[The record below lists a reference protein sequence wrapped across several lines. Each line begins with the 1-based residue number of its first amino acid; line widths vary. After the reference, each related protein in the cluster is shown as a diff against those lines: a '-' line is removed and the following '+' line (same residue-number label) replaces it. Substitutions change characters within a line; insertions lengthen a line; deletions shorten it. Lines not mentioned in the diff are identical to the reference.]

1 MNQLLGFV
9 KKEFTHI
16 FRDTRTMVILF
27 GIPIIQLML
36 FGYVITTEIKDAR
49 IAILDHSN
57 DNVTRE
63 IKNKILSSGYFRLDA
78 NLQNYSEIDQIF
90 KKGDVKEVIVFERN
104 FAQRLEREGKAD
116 IQVIA
121 DASDPNTAQ
130 MLYNYTN
137 GVVQDYTKK
146 KFAGFTIPVQIKSEV
161 RMLYNENM
169 VGAFMYVP
177 GTMALILMLIS
188 AMMTSITIAREKE
201 MGTMEILLVSPLK
214 AHHIILGKV
223 APYLLLSI
231 IDAFVVVFLG
241 NVVFGVPIRGSLF
254 VLAFLVILYITM
266 ALSLGILISTVS
278 NSQMVAMF
286 ISGFALMLPTILLS
300 GFIYPIANMPVVLQ
314 VLSNLMPPRWFIDAI
329 KQVMLKGNGFEYIWP
344 NVLILA
350 AMTVAFLLLSVK
362 KFKLRLE

>member
-16 FRDTRTMVILF
+16 FRDGRTMVILF

-78 NLQNYSEIDQIF
+78 NLLNENEIDPIF
-90 KKGDVKEVIVFERN
+90 KKGNVKEVIIFERN
-104 FAQRLEREGKAD
+104 FAQRLEREGEVN

-137 GVVQDYTKK
+137 GIVQDYTKK
-146 KFAGFTIPVQIKSEV
+146 KYAGFTIPVQIKSEV

-177 GTMALILMLIS
+177 GTWL
-188 AMMTSITIAREKE
+188 
-201 MGTMEILLVSPLK
+201 
-214 AHHIILGKV
+214 
-223 APYLLLSI
+223 
-231 IDAFVVVFLG
+231 
-241 NVVFGVPIRGSLF
+241 
-254 VLAFLVILYITM
+254 
-266 ALSLGILISTVS
+266 
-278 NSQMVAMF
+278 
-286 ISGFALMLPTILLS
+286 
-300 GFIYPIANMPVVLQ
+300 
-314 VLSNLMPPRWFIDAI
+314 
-329 KQVMLKGNGFEYIWP
+329 
-344 NVLILA
+344 
-350 AMTVAFLLLSVK
+350 
-362 KFKLRLE
+362 

>member
-16 FRDTRTMVILF
+16 FRDSRTMIILF

-63 IKNKILSSGYFRLDA
+63 IKNKILSSGYFRLEA
-78 NLQNYSEIDQIF
+78 NLQQENEVDPIF
-90 KKGDVKEVIVFERN
+90 KRGDIKQVIVFERD
-104 FAQRLEREGKAD
+104 FAQKLEREGKAS

-137 GVVQDYTKK
+137 GIVQDYTKK

-214 AHHIILGKV
+214 ASHIIIGKV

-231 IDAFVVVFLG
+231 IDAVIVVLLG
-241 NVVFGVPIRGSLF
+241 NTVFGVPIRGSIV
-254 VLAFLVILYITM
+254 VLTFLVILYITM
-266 ALSLGILISTVS
+266 ALSLGILISTVA
-278 NSQMVAMF
+278 NSQQVALF
-286 ISGFALMLPTILLS
+286 ISGFALMLPTMLLS
-300 GFIYPIANMPVVLQ
+300 GFIFPIENMPIPLQ
-314 VLSNLMPPRWFIDAI
+314 IISNFMPPRWFIDAL
-329 KQVMLKGNGFEYIWP
+329 KQVMLKGNGMEYIWP
-344 NVLILA
+344 NVLILS
-350 AMTVAFLLLSVK
+350 AMTVFFLALSIK
-362 KFKLRLE
+362 KFRFRLE

>member
-16 FRDTRTMVILF
+16 FRDSRTMIILF

-63 IKNKILSSGYFRLDA
+63 LTNKILSSGYFRLED
-78 NLQNYSEIDQIF
+78 NLQNEHQIDPIF
-90 KKGDVKEVIVFERN
+90 KKGDVKQVIVYEKD
-104 FAQRLEREGKAD
+104 FAQKLEREGKAN

-137 GVVQDYTKK
+137 GIVQDYTKK
-146 KFAGFTIPVQIKSEV
+146 KYAGFAIPVQIKSEV

-214 AHHIILGKV
+214 ASHIILGKV

-231 IDAFVVVFLG
+231 IDAVVVVLLG
-241 NVVFGVPIRGSLF
+241 NMVFGVPIRGSIV
-254 VLAFLVILYITM
+254 VLAFLVVLYITM
-266 ALSLGILISTVS
+266 ALSLGILISTVA
-278 NSQMVAMF
+278 NSQQVALF
-286 ISGFALMLPTILLS
+286 ISGFALMLPTMLLS
-300 GFIYPIANMPVVLQ
+300 GFIFPIENMPVPLQ
-314 VLSNLMPPRWFIDAI
+314 ILSNLMPPRWFIDAL
-329 KQVMLKGNGFEYIWP
+329 KQVMLKGNGLEYIWP
-344 NVLILA
+344 NILILCT
-350 AMTVAFLLLSVK
+350 MTVFFLALSIK
-362 KFKLRLE
+362 KFRFRLE

>member
-16 FRDTRTMVILF
+16 FRDPRTMVILF

-49 IAILDHSN
+49 IAFLDHSN

-63 IKNKILSSGYFRLDA
+63 IKNKLLSSGYFRLDA
-78 NLQNYSEIDQIF
+78 NLEQEEELAPIF
-90 KKGDVKEVIVFERN
+90 KKGDVKEVVVFERG
-104 FAQRLEREGKAD
+104 FAQKLEREGKAD

-137 GVVQDYTKK
+137 AIVQDYTKK
-146 KFAGFTIPVQIKSEV
+146 KYAGFTIPVQIKSEV

-214 AHHIILGKV
+214 AYQIVLGKV

-231 IDAFVVVFLG
+231 VDAFVVVFLG
-241 NVVFGVPIRGSLF
+241 YTVFGVPIRGSIV
-254 VLAFLVILYITM
+254 VLAFLVILYIMM
-266 ALSLGILISTVS
+266 ALSLGILISTVA
-278 NSQMVAMF
+278 NSQQVAMF
-286 ISGFALMLPTILLS
+286 ISGFALMLPTMLLS
-300 GFIYPIANMPVVLQ
+300 GFIFPIKNMPEALQ
-314 VLSNLMPPRWFIDAI
+314 ILSNFMPPRWFIDAI

-344 NVLILA
+344 NILILSV
-350 AMTVAFLLLSVK
+350 MTIFFLVLSIR

>member
-63 IKNKILSSGYFRLDA
+63 IKNKILSSGYFRLEA
-78 NLQNYSEIDQIF
+78 NLQNENEIDPIF
-90 KKGDVKEVIVFERN
+90 KKGDVKQVIVFARD

-130 MLYNYTN
+130 MLFNYTN
-137 GVVQDYTKK
+137 GIVQDYTKK
-146 KFAGFTIPVQIKSEV
+146 KFSGFTIPLQIKSEV

-214 AHHIILGKV
+214 APHIILGKV

-241 NVVFGVPIRGSLF
+241 NVVFGVPIRGSL
-254 VLAFLVILYITM
+254 VLLAFLIILYITM
-266 ALSLGILISTVS
+266 ALSLGILISTVV
-278 NSQMVAMF
+278 NSQQVAMF

-300 GFIYPIANMPVVLQ
+300 GFIFPIENMPVPLQ
-314 VLSNLMPPRWFIDAI
+314 IISNFMPPRWFIDAL
-329 KQVMLKGNGFEYIWP
+329 KQVMLKGNGLEYIWL
-344 NVLILA
+344 NVLILC
-350 AMTVAFLLLSVK
+350 AMTTLFLAMSVK

>member
-16 FRDTRTMVILF
+16 FRDPRTMVILF

-63 IKNKILSSGYFRLDA
+63 ITEKLLSSGYFKLDA
-78 NLQNYSEIDQIF
+78 NLRSETEIEPLF
-90 KKGDVKEVIVFERN
+90 RKGDIKQVVVFERD
-104 FAQRLEREGKAD
+104 FAQRLEREGVVSM
-116 IQVIA
+116 QVLA

-137 GVVQDYTKK
+137 GIVQDYIRK
-146 KFAGFTIPVQIKSEV
+146 KFSSITIPLQIKSEV

-214 AHHIILGKV
+214 AKHIVFGKV

-231 IDAFVVVFLG
+231 IDASVVVLLG
-241 NVVFGVPIRGSLF
+241 NLVFGVPIRGSIV

-266 ALSLGILISTVS
+266 ALSLGILISTVAD
-278 NSQMVAMF
+278 SQQVAMF

-300 GFIYPIANMPVVLQ
+300 GFIYPIENMPVPLQ
-314 VLSNLMPPRWFIDAI
+314 VLSNLMPPRWFIDAL
-329 KQVMLKGNGFEYIWP
+329 KQVMLKGNGLEYIWP
-344 NVLILA
+344 NVLILSG
-350 AMTVAFLLLSVK
+350 MTLVFLLLSIK
-362 KFKLRLE
+362 KFKLRLQ

>member
-16 FRDTRTMVILF
+16 FRDSRTMIILF

-63 IKNKILSSGYFRLDA
+63 LTNKILSSGYFRLED
-78 NLQNYSEIDQIF
+78 NLQNEQQIDPLF
-90 KKGDVKEVIVFERN
+90 KKGDVKQVIVYEKD
-104 FAQRLEREGKAD
+104 FAQKLEREGKAN

-137 GVVQDYTKK
+137 GIVQDYTKK
-146 KFAGFTIPVQIKSEV
+146 KYAGFAIPVQIKSEV

-214 AHHIILGKV
+214 ASHIILGKV

-231 IDAFVVVFLG
+231 IDAVVVVLLG
-241 NVVFGVPIRGSLF
+241 NMVFGVPIRGSIV
-254 VLAFLVILYITM
+254 VLAFLVVLYITM
-266 ALSLGILISTVS
+266 ALSLGILISTVA
-278 NSQMVAMF
+278 NSQQVALF
-286 ISGFALMLPTILLS
+286 ISGFALMLPTMLLS
-300 GFIYPIANMPVVLQ
+300 GFIFPIENMPVPLQ
-314 VLSNLMPPRWFIDAI
+314 ILSNLMPPRWFIDAL
-329 KQVMLKGNGFEYIWP
+329 KQVMLKGNGLEYIWP
-344 NVLILA
+344 NILILGTMA
-350 AMTVAFLLLSVK
+350 VFFLVLSIK
-362 KFKLRLE
+362 KFRFRLE

>member
-1 MNQLLGFV
+1 MDQLLGFV

-16 FRDTRTMVILF
+16 FRDPRTMVILF

-63 IKNKILSSGYFRLDA
+63 IKNKILSSGYFHLEA
-78 NLQNYSEIDQIF
+78 NLLQENEIDPIF
-90 KKGDVKEVIVFERN
+90 KKGDVKEVIVFEKG
-104 FAQRLEREGKAD
+104 FAENLEREGKAN

-137 GVVQDYTKK
+137 GIVQDYTKK
-146 KFAGFTIPVQIKSEV
+146 KFAGFTIPLQIKSEV

-214 AHHIILGKV
+214 ATHIILGKV

-231 IDAFVVVFLG
+231 IDAIVVVFLG
-241 NVVFGVPIRGSLF
+241 NVVFGVPIRGSIF
-254 VLAFLVILYITM
+254 VLAFLVILYISM
-266 ALSLGILISTVS
+266 ALSLGILISTVA
-278 NSQMVAMF
+278 NSQQVALF

-300 GFIYPIANMPVVLQ
+300 GFIFPIENMPIPLQ
-314 VLSNLMPPRWFIDAI
+314 ILSNFMPPRWFIDAL
-329 KQVMLKGNGFEYIWP
+329 KQVMLKGNGFAYIWP
-344 NVLILA
+344 NVLILS
-350 AMTVAFLLLSVK
+350 AMTLIFLGLSVK
-362 KFKLRLE
+362 KFRLRLE

>member
-16 FRDTRTMVILF
+16 FRDPRTMVILF

-63 IKNKILSSGYFRLDA
+63 IKNKILSSGYFRLEA
-78 NLQNYSEIDQIF
+78 NLIQENEIDPIF
-90 KKGDVKEVIVFERN
+90 RKGDVKEVIVFEKG
-104 FAQRLEREGKAD
+104 FAENLEREGKAN

-130 MLYNYTN
+130 MIFNYTN
-137 GVVQDYTKK
+137 GIIQDYTKK
-146 KFAGFTIPVQIKSEV
+146 KFAGFANPLQIKSEV

-214 AHHIILGKV
+214 ATHIILGKV
-223 APYLLLSI
+223 APYLLLSL

-254 VLAFLVILYITM
+254 VMPFLLILYISM
-266 ALSLGILISTVS
+266 ALSLGILISTVA
-278 NSQMVAMF
+278 NSQQVALF

-300 GFIYPIANMPVVLQ
+300 GFIFPIENMPVPLQ
-314 VLSNLMPPRWFIDAI
+314 VLSNFMPPRWFIDAI
-329 KQVMLKGNGFEYIWP
+329 KQVMLKGNGFAYIWP
-344 NVLILA
+344 NVLILS
-350 AMTVAFLLLSVK
+350 AMTLIFLGLSVK
-362 KFKLRLE
+362 KFRLRLE

>member
-1 MNQLLGFV
+1 MRQLLGFV

-63 IKNKILSSGYFRLDA
+63 IKNKLLSSGYFRLDA
-78 NLQNYSEIDQIF
+78 NLLQENEIEPIF
-90 KKGDVKEVIVFERN
+90 KQGNVKEVVVFERN

-137 GVVQDYTKK
+137 GIIQDYTKK
-146 KFAGFTIPVQIKSEV
+146 KYVGFTIPVQIKSEV

-201 MGTMEILLVSPLK
+201 LGTMEILLVSPLK
-214 AHHIILGKV
+214 ATHIILGKV

-231 IDAFVVVFLG
+231 LDAFIVVALG
-241 NVVFGVPIRGSLF
+241 NTVFGVPIRGSLV

-266 ALSLGILISTVS
+266 ALSLGILISTVA
-278 NSQMVAMF
+278 NSQQVAMF
-286 ISGFALMLPTILLS
+286 ISGFALMLPTMLLS
-300 GFIYPIANMPVVLQ
+300 GFIFPIENMPLPLQ
-314 VLSNLMPPRWFIDAI
+314 ILSNFMPPRWFIDAI
-329 KQVMLKGNGFEYIWP
+329 KQVMLKGNGLAYIWP
-344 NVLILA
+344 NVLILC
-350 AMTVAFLLLSVK
+350 AMTIFFLALSVK
-362 KFKLRLE
+362 KFRLRLE

>member
-16 FRDTRTMVILF
+16 FRDPRTMVILF

-63 IKNKILSSGYFRLDA
+63 IKNKLLSSGYFRLEA
-78 NLQNYSEIDQIF
+78 NLLQDNEIDPIF
-90 KKGDVKEVIVFERN
+90 KKGDVKQVIVFEKD
-104 FAQRLEREGKAD
+104 FAEKLEREGKAN

-137 GVVQDYTKK
+137 GIVQDYTRK

-214 AHHIILGKV
+214 ATHIILGKV

-231 IDAFVVVFLG
+231 IDAIVVVMLG
-241 NVVFGVPIRGSLF
+241 NLVFGVPIRGS
-254 VLAFLVILYITM
+254 VVMLAFLVILYITM
-266 ALSLGILISTVS
+266 ALSLGILISTVA
-278 NSQMVAMF
+278 NSQQVALF
-286 ISGFALMLPTILLS
+286 ISGFALMLPTMLLS
-300 GFIYPIANMPVVLQ
+300 GFIFPIENMPVPLQ
-314 VLSNLMPPRWFIDAI
+314 IISNLMPPRWFIDAL
-329 KQVMLKGNGFEYIWP
+329 KQVMLKGNGLEYIWP
-344 NVLILA
+344 NILILC
-350 AMTVAFLLLSVK
+350 AMTAIFLVLSVK
-362 KFKLRLE
+362 KFRLRLE

>member
-16 FRDTRTMVILF
+16 FRDSRTMVILF

-63 IKNKILSSGYFRLDA
+63 IKNKVLSSGYFLLDA
-78 NLQNYSEIDQIF
+78 NLKQENEIDPIF
-90 KKGDVKEVIVFERN
+90 RKGNVKEVIIFERN
-104 FAQRLEREGKAD
+104 FAQRLEREGTAN

-137 GVVQDYTKK
+137 GIVQDYTKK
-146 KFAGFTIPVQIKSEV
+146 KYAGFTIPVQIKSEV

-214 AHHIILGKV
+214 STHIVLGKV

-231 IDAFVVVFLG
+231 IDAIVVVCLG
-241 NVVFGVPIRGSLF
+241 NFVFGVPIRGSIV

-266 ALSLGILISTVS
+266 ALSLGILISTVA
-278 NSQMVAMF
+278 NSQQVAMF

-300 GFIYPIANMPVVLQ
+300 GFIFPIENMPYPLQ
-314 VLSNLMPPRWFIDAI
+314 LLSNFMPPRWFIDAL
-329 KQVMLKGNGFEYIWP
+329 KQVMLKGNGLAYIWP
-344 NVLILA
+344 NILILS
-350 AMTVAFLLLSVK
+350 AMTTVFLVLSIK
-362 KFKLRLE
+362 KFRLRLE

>member
-16 FRDTRTMVILF
+16 FRDPRTMVILF

-36 FGYVITTEIKDAR
+36 FGYVITTEIKDAK

-63 IKNKILSSGYFRLDA
+63 LKNKLLSSGYFRLEA
-78 NLQNYSEIDQIF
+78 SLLQDSEIDPIF
-90 KKGDVKEVIVFERN
+90 KKGDVKQVIVFEKD
-104 FAQRLEREGKAD
+104 FAEKLEREGKAN

-137 GVVQDYTKK
+137 GIVQDYTKK
-146 KFAGFTIPVQIKSEV
+146 KFAGFTVPVQIKSEV

-214 AHHIILGKV
+214 ATHIILGKV

-231 IDAFVVVFLG
+231 IDAVVVVMLG
-241 NVVFGVPIRGSLF
+241 NLVFGVPIRGSI
-254 VLAFLVILYITM
+254 VMLAFLVILYITM
-266 ALSLGILISTVS
+266 ALSLGILISTVA
-278 NSQMVAMF
+278 NTQQVALF

-300 GFIYPIANMPVVLQ
+300 GFIFPIENMPIPLQ
-314 VLSNLMPPRWFIDAI
+314 ILSNLMPPRWFIDAL
-329 KQVMLKGNGFEYIWP
+329 KQVMLKGNGLEYIWP
-344 NVLILA
+344 NIVRVC
-350 AMTVAFLLLSVK
+350 AMTIVFLVLSVK
-362 KFKLRLE
+362 KFRLRLE